1 MNQSVA
7 CVPKARELPEGFV
20 YLDELIEDC
29 IIDAKYA
36 GTDNFMGRPA
46 DGYEQPLVVAS
57 REVAEGCVKAAEIL
71 RKQGYLLKVYDAYR
85 PQRAVRRF
93 VEWVHEAEDTRTK
106 AAHYPNVER
115 ARMIELGYI
124 AARSGHSRGSTV
136 DLTLYRLDTGALLEM
151 GGDFDLMD
159 VRSHHGAPG
168 ISPEA
173 AQNRAHLKELMGSC
187 GFAPYENEWWHYRLE
202 NEPYPDTYFDFPIE

>member
-1 MNQSVA
+1 MPA
-7 CVPKARELPEGFV
+7 LKW
-20 YLDELIEDC
+20 
-29 IIDAKYA
+29 DAKYA
-36 GTDNFMGRPA
+36 TADNFTGAPV
-46 DGYEQPLVVAS
+46 DGYRANRVVGTVQLANAL
-57 REVAEGCVKAAEIL
+57 RDVAIRAQGEGLGLFVW
-71 RKQGYLLKVYDAYR
+71 DAYR

-93 VEWVHEAEDTRTK
+93 VEWVHEAEDMRTK

-159 VRSHHGAPG
+159 ARSHHGAPG

-173 AQNRAHLKELMGSC
+173 VQNRAHLKELMGSC

>member
-1 MNQSVA
+1 MQ
-7 CVPKARELPEGFV
+7 PGFV
-20 YLDELIEDC
+20 YLETAVPALKW
-29 IIDAKYA
+29 DAKYA
-36 GTDNFMGRPA
+36 TADNFTGAPV
-46 DGYEQPLVVAS
+46 DGYRANRVVGTVQLANAL
-57 REVAEGCVKAAEIL
+57 RDVAIRAQGEGLGLFVW
-71 RKQGYLLKVYDAYR
+71 DAYR

-93 VEWVHEAEDTRTK
+93 VEWVHEAEDMRTK

-202 NEPYPDTYFDFPIE
+202 NEPYPDTYFDFRIE

>member
-1 MNQSVA
+1 MQ
-7 CVPKARELPEGFV
+7 RGFV
-20 YLDELIEDC
+20 YLETAVPALKW
-29 IIDAKYA
+29 DAKYA
-36 GTDNFMGRPA
+36 TADNFTGAPV
-46 DGYEQPLVVAS
+46 DGYRANRVVGTVQLANAL
-57 REVAEGCVKAAEIL
+57 RDVAIRAQGEGLGLFVW
-71 RKQGYLLKVYDAYR
+71 DAYR

-115 ARMIELGYI
+115 TRMIELGYI

-136 DLTLYRLDTGALLEM
+136 DLTLYRLDTGLLLEM

-159 VRSHHGAPG
+159 ARSCHGAKG
-168 ISPEA
+168 IAHEA
-173 AQNRAHLKELMGSC
+173 EQNRAYLKNLMGSC
-187 GFAPYENEWWHYRLE
+187 GFSAYENEWWHYRLE

>member
-1 MNQSVA
+1 MQ
-7 CVPKARELPEGFV
+7 PGFV
-20 YLDELIEDC
+20 YLETAVPALKW
-29 IIDAKYA
+29 DAKYA
-36 GTDNFMGRPA
+36 TADNFTGAPV
-46 DGYEQPLVVAS
+46 DGYRANRVVGTVQLANAL
-57 REVAEGCVKAAEIL
+57 RDVAIRAQGEGLGLFIW
-71 RKQGYLLKVYDAYR
+71 DAYR

-93 VEWVHEAEDTRTK
+93 VEWVNEAEDMRTK

-136 DLTLYRLDTGALLEM
+136 DLTLHRLDTGTLLEM

-173 AQNRAHLKELMGSC
+173 AQNRAHLKELMSSC

>member
-1 MNQSVA
+1 MPLA
-7 CVPKARELPEGFV
+7 
-20 YLDELIEDC
+20 
-29 IIDAKYA
+29 
-36 GTDNFMGRPA
+36 DNFTGAPVDGYRANRVVGTVQLGKRPA
-46 DGYEQPLVVAS
+46 RQLPSGAQG
-57 REVAEGCVKAAEIL
+57 EGLGLFVW
-71 RKQGYLLKVYDAYR
+71 DAYR

-93 VEWVHEAEDTRTK
+93 VEWVHEAEDTRTQ

-159 VRSHHGAPG
+159 VRSHHGARNFAG
-168 ISPEA
+168 SRA
-173 AQNRAHLKELMGSC
+173 NRAHLKELMGSC